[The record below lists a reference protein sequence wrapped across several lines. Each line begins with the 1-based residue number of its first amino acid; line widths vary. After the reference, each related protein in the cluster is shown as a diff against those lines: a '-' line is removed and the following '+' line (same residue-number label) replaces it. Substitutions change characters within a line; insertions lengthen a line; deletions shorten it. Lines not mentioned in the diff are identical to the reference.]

1 MKKIAIAAC
10 AAVLAMALAGC
21 GGSTSSSAA
30 ASSSASSSV
39 SASSSAAAFDG
50 SGFSDTGAGTMHL
63 ATAGGTSENGNVPEI
78 AGGTNTMMQIEL
90 DTNGMDGSVCTVY
103 VDGVELTT
111 MNAGERTQQ
120 ALTLQG
126 DALAKGEHV
135 VELVKMDGDKPAIY
149 KKAQYKV
156 V

>member
-1 MKKIAIAAC
+1 MY
-10 AAVLAMALAGC
+10 
-21 GGSTSSSAA
+21 
-30 ASSSASSSV
+30 
-39 SASSSAAAFDG
+39 
-50 SGFSDTGAGTMHL
+50 L
-63 ATAGGTSENGNVPEI
+63 ATAGGTSEGGKVPEI

-90 DTNGMDGSVCTVY
+90 DTDGMDGSVCTVY
-103 VDGVELTT
+103 IDGVENTT

-126 DALAKGEHV
+126 DALAKGEHT

-156 V
+156 A

>member
-1 MKKIAIAAC
+1 
-10 AAVLAMALAGC
+10 
-21 GGSTSSSAA
+21 
-30 ASSSASSSV
+30 
-39 SASSSAAAFDG
+39 
-50 SGFSDTGAGTMHL
+50 MHL
-63 ATAGGTSENGNVPEI
+63 ATAGGTTENGNVPEI
-78 AGGTNTMMQIEL
+78 AGGSKTMVQIEL

-103 VDGVELTT
+103 IDGVENTT

-120 ALTLQG
+120 SITLQG